1 MRKKKNKRKPGMIK
15 QQRQNT
21 IKYVCANCGAS
32 EEIPEDVLD
41 YFDEIN
47 PQQLLFSS
55 HQFTC
60 EKCHVG
66 IMRPEKEP
74 ECVVKGYG
82 IYDGFGND

>member
-41 YFDEIN
+41 YFDEIK
-47 PQQLLFSS
+47 PPAITL
-55 HQFTC
+55 
-60 EKCHVG
+60 
-66 IMRPEKEP
+66 
-74 ECVVKGYG
+74 
-82 IYDGFGND
+82 